1 MIVFLDVRALT
12 YCDLECIPISDLVQV
27 LSLHPDFQDQFSGDI
42 QHDLTYNLREGF
54 EQEDEE
60 LLLGHTSR
68 LPSIR

>member
-1 MIVFLDVRALT
+1 MRALT
-12 YCDLECIPISDLVQV
+12 YCDLECIPIADLVQV